1 MPSFLNYNKKSK
13 PTVRVSGA
21 AGDGRRAARRPSLSC
36 PPGLSVS
43 PPTRPGARGLPVSER
58 PRARPGGE
66 TTRPSG
72 PWKSPAPGEAPA
84 VIAAGVPL
92 AREESTTRRGE
103 RRAGRVGGGA
113 GARNVKRLRETPAR
127 AEPQGPGRRE
137 EPAGGSRGRA
147 AAGPQVGDARR
158 EAASARARGPF
169 SPPPPSPRRAGD
181 AGAARLRGARGLRRR
196 TGVRHGGAGTKHS
209 CGQKSGCPRAWASF
223 PFAVN
228 PPGGAGRGPQAS
240 GARGARSP
248 APRSVSPFT
257 LGANRWT
264 GEASK
269 FGLICSPRGIA
280 RSLSVPDKLQNR
292 ARAELCIARTQ

>member
-1 MPSFLNYNKKSK
+1 M
-13 PTVRVSGA
+13 
-21 AGDGRRAARRPSLSC
+21 
-36 PPGLSVS
+36 S
-43 PPTRPGARGLPVSER
+43 PDPAGARGLPVSER

-66 TTRPSG
+66 TARPFRALEI
-72 PWKSPAPGEAPA
+72 PAPGEAPA

-92 AREESTTRRGE
+92 AREESTTRRGG

-158 EAASARARGPF
+158 EAASARARGP
-169 SPPPPSPRRAGD
+169 PAGQETLELPGSE
-181 AGAARLRGARGLRRR
+181 ARGASGGGRGAAGC
-196 TGVRHGGAGTKHS
+196 AGTKHS

-280 RSLSVPDKLQNR
+280 RPFSVPDKLQNR